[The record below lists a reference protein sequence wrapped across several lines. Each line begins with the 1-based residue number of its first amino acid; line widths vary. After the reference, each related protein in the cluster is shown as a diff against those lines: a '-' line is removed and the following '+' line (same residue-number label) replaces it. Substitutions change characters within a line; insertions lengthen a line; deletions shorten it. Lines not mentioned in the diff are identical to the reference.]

1 MSTDINTSGWIA
13 TGHRILIL
21 VDQVERKTESG
32 IIIADATAD
41 KEQLGQDAGIVVE
54 MGPTAYSDQT
64 ATWCQVGD
72 YVKFGRYAGQ
82 LVRPSESDDEKEYRV
97 INDLDVVL
105 VKQKGE

>member
-32 IIIADATAD
+32 IIIADVTAD
-41 KEQLGQDAGIVVE
+41 KEQLGQDAGVVVE
-54 MGPTAYSDQT
+54 LGNTAYSDQESH
-64 ATWCQVGD
+64 WCQVGD

-82 LVRPSESDDEKEYRV
+82 LIRPNETDDECEYRV
-97 INDLDVVL
+97 
-105 VKQKGE
+105 

>member
-1 MSTDINTSGWIA
+1 MSEVTNTSGWIA

-32 IIIADATAD
+32 IIIADVTAD

-54 MGPTAYSDQT
+54 MGPTAYSDQSEQ
-64 ATWCQVGD
+64 WCQVGD
-72 YVKFGRYAGQ
+72 YIKFGRYAGQ
-82 LVRPSESDDEKEYRV
+82 VIRPKESEDGVEYRV

-105 VKQKGE
+105 VKKKGE